1 MILRN
6 SKFAKRGF
14 GKETKYEKLELEREI
29 WSDQE
34 KFHLSRL

>member
-14 GKETKYEKLELEREI
+14 GKKTKYEKLELERES

-34 KFHLSRL
+34 NPSF